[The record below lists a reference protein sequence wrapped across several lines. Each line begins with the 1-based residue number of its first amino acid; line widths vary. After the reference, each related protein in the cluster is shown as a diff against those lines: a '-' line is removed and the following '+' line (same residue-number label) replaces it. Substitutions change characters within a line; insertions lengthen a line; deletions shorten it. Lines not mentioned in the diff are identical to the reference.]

1 MINLQRILCPVDLS
15 PESNEALRYAI
26 ALARAYEAQLLI
38 CHCAEASPLADNEGR
53 EQVRK
58 MFEESIQKQRGAD
71 CALLP
76 KCEAIVV
83 EEDPELAIPRI
94 AAERFVDLIVMR
106 SRRRPHAASLLGS
119 TAEAIS
125 RTAPCP
131 VLVTHPRER
140 EWVGRTT
147 NEIGLKR
154 ILVATD
160 FSNDSELALQY
171 ALSMAQEYQAELHI
185 MNVTSAPGVDRVFEQ
200 AADRLRNAVPE
211 EAYLWCQ
218 IKHVIRA
225 GYPYREVL
233 SYAEENE
240 IDLICMGKHGAGFA
254 MRALFG
260 SNTDRVLR
268 QAPCPVLIARPLKP
282 ALNIPV
288 FDASELQFAAGPV
301 G

>member
-1 MINLQRILCPVDLS
+1 MINLQRILCPIDLS

-26 ALARAYEAQLLI
+26 ALARAYDAELLV
-38 CHCAEASPLADNEGR
+38 CHCVEASPLAENNGR
-53 EQVRK
+53 EDVRK
-58 MFEESIQKQRGAD
+58 IFEESVLKHRGANS
-71 CALLP
+71 ASLP

-83 EEDPELAIPRI
+83 EDDPETAIPRI
-94 AAERFVDLIVMR
+94 AAERFIDLVVMR

-131 VLVTHPRER
+131 VLVTHPLER
-140 EWVGRTT
+140 EWVGKTT
-147 NEIGLKR
+147 NEIGLRR

-160 FSNDSELALQY
+160 FSNDSELSLQY
-171 ALSMAQEYQAELHI
+171 ALSLAQEYQAELHV
-185 MNVTSAPGVDRVFEQ
+185 MHVTAVPGVNQVFEQ
-200 AADRLRNAVPE
+200 AAEKLRNAVPE

-218 IKHVIRA
+218 IKHIIRA
-225 GYPYREVL
+225 GYPYREIL
-233 SYAEENE
+233 SYTEENE
-240 IDLICMGKHGAGFA
+240 MDLICMGKHGAGFA

-282 ALNIPV
+282 ALPTL
-288 FDASELQFAAGPV
+288 DTEELQLVAGPL